1 MNRETRVLFLILVA
15 IAINRLCSLLPSGVY
30 FDPFPLYDLVY
41 NGEIVGINLQA
52 YCYAITVHLSI
63 IIMLF
68 AFREAL
74 PQLSTVFLLLIGI
87 EFLSLA
93 DFFIIY
99 EQRLFYLGKYPVEFT
114 DFKILSY
121 AIVIL
126 LWKDGKL

>member
-1 MNRETRVLFLILVA
+1 
-15 IAINRLCSLLPSGVY
+15 LPSGVY

-41 NGEIVGINLQA
+41 NGENVGINLQA

-74 PQLSTVFLLLIGI
+74 PKLSTVFLLLIGI